1 MSWNKA
7 LFAKLKYGDKMKL
20 LSERTAKLG
29 SENAFKVGAII
40 AEAEA
45 MGIDVIK
52 FNLGEPDF
60 DTPKYICDAAA
71 ESLAKGNTHYCAPG
85 GIKPLLEV
93 LARQISETRGIPINP
108 ANIVVTT
115 GAKPPISYSLLTYV
129 NPGDEVIYPSPGF
142 PIYESWTTFV
152 GAKPVPLHLQED
164 KGFRF
169 TADELEKLITPKTKL
184 IIINSPSNPTGGVL
198 AKDDLDSIAEVI
210 NAKCDENVRVYS
222 DEVYEN
228 ILFDGSK
235 HCSIA
240 SAENMQNKTI
250 IASGFSKSYA
260 MTGWRLG
267 YAVLPTRPEAD
278 AFTNLN
284 INIISCTSPFSQV
297 AGVEALVNQQSDK
310 VIQTMVQNF
319 EERRNYAVPALN
331 AIDGITC
338 ANPKGAFYVFPNL
351 EGVCRNL
358 GIFESYNTLPP
369 ETALQTS
376 PSKLFQ
382 MFLIFRYGVATMDR
396 NSFGRIGAED
406 LHFIRLSTAT
416 DLESIKLGIA
426 RIKEAAADKA
436 GFQDFMAKAEHLF

>member
-1 MSWNKA
+1 MN
-7 LFAKLKYGDKMKL
+7 L

-29 SENAFKVGAII
+29 SENAFKLGAII

-60 DTPKYICDAAA
+60 DTPKFICDAAA

-93 LARQISETRGIPINP
+93 LARQISETRRIPIDP
-108 ANIVVTT
+108 SHIVVTT

-152 GAKPVPLHLQED
+152 DAKPVPLHLQEE

-198 AKDDLDSIAEVI
+198 SKDDLESIAEVI
-210 NAKCDENVRVYS
+210 NAKCDDNVRVYS

-235 HCSIA
+235 HSSIA
-240 SAENMQNKTI
+240 SAKKMQDKTI
-250 IASGFSKSYA
+250 IVSGFSKSYA

-267 YAVLPTRPEAD
+267 YAVLPTKLEAE

-297 AGVEALVNQQSDK
+297 AGVEAFENKQSEQ
-310 VIQTMVQNF
+310 VIHTMVQNF
-319 EERRNYAVPALN
+319 EERRNYAVPAFN
-331 AIDGITC
+331 AIEGITC
-338 ANPKGAFYVFPNL
+338 ANPTGAFYVFPNI
-351 EGVCRNL
+351 EGVCQQL
-358 GIFESYNTLPP
+358 GIFEAYNQLPA
-369 ETALQTS
+369 ETIVKTS

-382 MFLIFRYGVATMDR
+382 MFLLFHHGVATMDR

-416 DLESIKLGIA
+416 DLESIKQGIG

-436 GFQDFMAKAEHLF
+436 GFLDFMAKAEHLY

>member
-1 MSWNKA
+1 MN
-7 LFAKLKYGDKMKL
+7 L
-20 LSERTAKLG
+20 LSDRTANLG

-45 MGIDVIK
+45 MGIEVIR

-71 ESLAKGNTHYCAPG
+71 ESLAQGNTHYCAPG

-93 LARQISETRGIPINP
+93 LAHQISETRGIPIDP

-142 PIYESWTTFV
+142 PIYESWTTFI
-152 GAKPVPLHLQED
+152 GAKAVPLHLSDDQ
-164 KGFRF
+164 GFRF
-169 TADELEKLITPKTKL
+169 NADDLEKKITSKTKL

-198 AKDDLDSIAEVI
+198 SKEDLGNIAEVI
-210 NAKCDENVRVYS
+210 NTKCDENVRVYS

-228 ILFDGSK
+228 ILFDGSR
-235 HCSIA
+235 HSSIA
-240 SAENMQNKTI
+240 SAKNMQNKTI

-267 YAVLPTRPEAD
+267 YAVLPSKQEAD

-297 AGVEALVNQQSDK
+297 AGVEALVNKQSK
-310 VIQTMVQNF
+310 QVIQKMVQNF

-338 ANPKGAFYVFPNL
+338 ANPKGAFYVFPNIA
-351 EGVCRNL
+351 GVCQNL
-358 GIFESYNTLPP
+358 GIIEAYHQLPS
-369 ETALQTS
+369 ETAAKTS

-396 NSFGRIGAED
+396 NSFGKIGAEK

-416 DLESIKLGIA
+416 DLASIKKGIE
-426 RIKEAAADKA
+426 RIKEAAADKK
-436 GFQDFMAKAEHLF
+436 GFQEFMAKAEHLY